1 EGKAV
6 RHLTIK
12 EDLQR
17 VVARGSSALVHVDE
31 VVAEKRAHRAWI
43 DANRSWRRN
52 QVRRAPIVDKVGDGG
67 LIDCRN
73 LIDVAVAAKVNLTRT
88 YVIDFQARSRHEL
101 ILDAQAVLIAL
112 RTGIALFQDIEL
124 HGGLRRRRIERRGHR
139 GKGDPMLGGI
149 VIEWRQL

>member
-1 EGKAV
+1 MRDILVGDSLLPLWVVRILHRQEARFAVFVGGGRDVPRVSIRRLEGKAV

-43 DANRSWRRN
+43 DASRSWRRN

-67 LIDCRN
+67 LID
-73 LIDVAVAAKVNLTRT
+73 
-88 YVIDFQARSRHEL
+88 
-101 ILDAQAVLIAL
+101 
-112 RTGIALFQDIEL
+112 
-124 HGGLRRRRIERRGHR
+124 
-139 GKGDPMLGGI
+139 
-149 VIEWRQL
+149 